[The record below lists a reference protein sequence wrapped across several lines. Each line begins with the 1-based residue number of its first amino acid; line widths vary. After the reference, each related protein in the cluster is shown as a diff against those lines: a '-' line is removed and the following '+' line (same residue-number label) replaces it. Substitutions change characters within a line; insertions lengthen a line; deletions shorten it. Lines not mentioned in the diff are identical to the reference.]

1 VAALDRLD
9 DALARVECT
18 DERFYEAEFHRL
30 RGEALRALA
39 PPRPCAPENAFRT
52 AIRIARRQGA
62 RLLERRAVE
71 SLRAQGP
78 DLVRHNS
85 SRSRPESAH

>member
-1 VAALDRLD
+1 LERLD

-30 RGEALRALA
+30 RGEALRAL
-39 PPRPCAPENAFRT
+39 PPPWPSDPDDAFRT

-71 SLRAQGP
+71 SLRGQGP
-78 DLVRHNS
+78 DLVRQTS
-85 SRSRPESAH
+85 SRSQPDSAS